1 MGLKKVILDF
11 LHDRINK
18 KNRARLL
25 NDKPTLIASN
35 CAGGFIYHWLGLQF
49 QSPFINLFLTP
60 EDFITALEHFEEF
73 MDTPVKECK
82 NSGKDYPVGIG
93 AFGIK
98 IHFMHY
104 KTFGEALAKWEERKK
119 RISEDNMGVM
129 LCNFSGGADLLK
141 RFDALPYKHK
151 VVFTPM
157 PVKGIES
164 AFYLDNYD
172 VDRKN
177 LYRTISLTGKR
188 CIDQFDYVDFI
199 NHLNRNE

>member
-1 MGLKKVILDF
+1 M
-11 LHDRINK
+11 
-18 KNRARLL
+18 
-25 NDKPTLIASN
+25 NDKPTWIASN
-35 CAGGFIYHWLGLQF
+35 CAGGFIYHWLGLQL

-129 LCNFSGGADLLK
+129 LCNFSGGGSIK
-141 RFDALPYKHK
+141 T
-151 VVFTPM
+151 V
-157 PVKGIES
+157 
-164 AFYLDNYD
+164 
-172 VDRKN
+172 
-177 LYRTISLTGKR
+177 
-188 CIDQFDYVDFI
+188 
-199 NHLNRNE
+199 